1 MDIYTELLTKQE
13 EECLSE
19 FRVPREGM
27 FGVVT
32 VKSGFVAVEI
42 SESVTEVLQKTVS
55 TRT

>member
-55 TRT
+55 TGT